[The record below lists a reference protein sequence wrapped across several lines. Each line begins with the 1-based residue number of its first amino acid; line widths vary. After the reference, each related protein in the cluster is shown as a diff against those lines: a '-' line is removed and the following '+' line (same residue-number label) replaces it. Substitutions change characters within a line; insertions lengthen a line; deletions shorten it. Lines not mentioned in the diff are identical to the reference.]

1 MCIRDRCNAHEAN
14 PQDVEVM
21 ESKDVFSNKS
31 GIEQELRDIV
41 EFLEQCEK
49 EENPD
54 EYMNKVIAGVEEFDS
69 KTGIVNSRVK
79 NIGDLEKHK
88 EQFCALVAKFYIE
101 FKERDKDNNKLDI
114 YYNNIRKEGNF
125 LLQIYK
131 GLREKL

>member
-1 MCIRDRCNAHEAN
+1 MQNSKCNAHEAN

-79 NIGDLEKHK
+79 NIGDLKKHK

-114 YYNNIRKEGNF
+114 YYSNIRKEGNF